1 MEVEGLD
8 QYEIQL
14 EEAMREAYEVASTSL
29 RMVQKTQQRD
39 YDLTVNERSYT
50 VGDVVYHLDTADV
63 KVKLCHMERSACR
76 GGKVDPLSIKG

>member
-29 RMVQKTQQRD
+29 RMVQKTQKRD

-50 VGDVVYHLDTADV
+50 VGDVVYHLDTAEV
-63 KVKLCHMERSACR
+63 MVKLYPMERSACR